1 MYQGFYNLTSGML
14 TQQRNLN
21 TVSNNM
27 VNIQTPGYKSD
38 RMVSSTFQEEMLYRT
53 GRTDKSRYTE
63 LGITSKIRTAQ
74 RTYVN
79 YEQGSFNPTGGIYD
93 FALSGNG
100 FFCIDTP
107 DGVRY
112 TRNGSFRV
120 DEEGYLTLNN
130 LGRVQGA
137 GGQPIQISNED
148 FAVTNG
154 TIYGV
159 DADGTARELGTLRVV
174 DFEGEYQDVMH
185 KEDYGL
191 YSTDAAPREVMQGDT
206 AVIWKTLERSN
217 ADMVDEMTSMITSQR
232 ALQSAAQMLKMYDQ
246 VMNKS
251 ANDIGRMQQQKSSRM
266 PGSLSGLAGAG
277 MVIFR
282 RAGAGFLR
290 NYK

>member
-27 VNIQTPGYKSD
+27 VNVQTPGYKSD
-38 RMVSSTFQEEMLYRT
+38 KMVSSTFEEEMLYRT
-53 GRTDKSRYTE
+53 GRKNKSEYE
-63 LGITSKIRTAQ
+63 ALGVTSKIRTAQ

-79 YEQGSFNPTGGIYD
+79 YEQGSFNPTDGIYD
-93 FALSGNG
+93 FALSGRG
-100 FFCIDTP
+100 FFCIDTA

-137 GGQPIQISNED
+137 GGQPIQINNEN
-148 FAVTNG
+148 FSVSNG
-154 TIYGV
+154 TIYGY
-159 DADGTARELGTLRVV
+159 DEDGVVQELGTLRVV
-174 DFEGEYQDVMH
+174 DFEGEYQDVLH

-191 YSTDAAPREVMQGDT
+191 YSTDAASREVLQGET
-206 AVIWKTLERSN
+206 AVLWKTLERSN
-217 ADMVDEMTSMITSQR
+217 ADMVEEMTSMITSQR

-246 VMNKS
+246 IMSKS
-251 ANDIGRMQQQKSSRM
+251 ATDIGRM
-266 PGSLSGLAGAG
+266 
-277 MVIFR
+277 
-282 RAGAGFLR
+282 
-290 NYK
+290 